1 MPGGKPLTD
10 IEKGQIL
17 AYHHENYSKRAIERM
32 LKRSDCVI
40 RSFLKSPSTYGTKKS
55 RGGPKKFL
63 SPDIRRLNR
72 EASKGRLSARELR
85 NQLELPVTVR
95 RVQQVLHANPN
106 MVYKKRKGQP
116 KLTKLHKKNRLNFE
130 TEKIEWHQEWDQIMF
145 PDEKKFNLDGLDGF
159 QFYWCDLRKEEQIY
173 SKRQNG
179 GGNVMVWGAFCRR
192 GKSELAFLKGIQ
204 RS

>member
-17 AYHHENYSKRAIERM
+17 AYHHENYSKRAIARII
-32 LKRSDCVI
+32 KRSDCVI
-40 RSFLKSPSTYGTKKS
+40 RSFLKSPSAY
-55 RGGPKKFL
+55 GPKKLL
-63 SPDIRRLNR
+63 SRDIRRLNR
-72 EASKGRLSARELR
+72 EASKGRLPARELR

-95 RVQQVLHANPN
+95 RVQQVLHTNPN

-116 KLTKLHKKNRLNFE
+116 KLTKLHKKNRLNFA
-130 TEKIEWHQEWDQIMF
+130 TEKIEWDQEWDQVIF
-145 PDEKKFNLDGLDGF
+145 SDEKKFNLDGLDGF

-179 GGNVMVWGAFCRR
+179 GGNVMVWGAFCRH
-192 GKSELAFLKGIQ
+192 GKSELAFLKVIQ